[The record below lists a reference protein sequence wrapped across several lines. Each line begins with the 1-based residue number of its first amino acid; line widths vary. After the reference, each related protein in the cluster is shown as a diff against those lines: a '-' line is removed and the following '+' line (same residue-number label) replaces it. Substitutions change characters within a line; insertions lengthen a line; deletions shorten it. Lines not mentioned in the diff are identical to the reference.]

1 MTTDK
6 DLEYANAKFPKGE
19 EYKIQLAGNLT
30 FAEFVSGNRSQMW
43 STQIEQHVPLISP
56 EVQNMATSFEK
67 AYGKYCDSYAVAQ
80 ADFKVIAVI
89 PKFLNIS
96 RFIYIYVVQNMLTKV
111 YDIIEV
117 KHYACLS
124 EDRGYL
130 RPYTKGDTYKA
141 GDVIKKGTTIYRS
154 NSHDEYGNYRY
165 GVNPKCTYISLPEV
179 EEDGIMIRAG
189 YRENFSFYDMRKT
202 PISLNKN
209 QVLLSLYGGN
219 DLYKTFPDIGEC
231 VKDGI
236 LCVKRSIN
244 YTNIAAE
251 CTDNM
256 LRTILSTD
264 EVVKGGGIVGDIDI
278 WINDVD
284 EFENSGNKSQI
295 YKYYCAC
302 KDYYTK
308 VKNVLEPIINSK
320 KDVQYTNKL
329 RWHYEHARDYVDRD
343 VIYMNNNNS
352 IEFAYI
358 EIFTYEKKYATDGYK
373 VTDRFGSKGVITYVC
388 PDEYMPRDEYGNVA
402 DLVLSPP
409 GTIARANPGQEYE
422 EEYNFIANEVGKRI
436 TAFTNMADKEKLLL
450 DFIMTVNE
458 SEGICLKDF
467 LNKATIEEKM
477 NCFDDIARYGMN
489 LVKEPFD
496 GIISPEKLEML
507 YKKYKV
513 EPTHVLICREFKDTM
528 TALPLINVL
537 EAKMT
542 PDGKFV
548 EPGKPTDIDKRYIGA
563 DKAAVNNVGVTPF
576 DIKEGDKFVET
587 NNAIAP
593 NFVGGFDTIDLFN
606 YRSENNLTENN
617 LLKNSEPGTCVKAWI
632 NDKGRLVRQYKSIDK
647 VVIGKKYYILL
658 KQMPDEKFSARS
670 IGSTSQVG
678 IPNKTGKQTK
688 LTSPYAK
695 NAIRLCEMDN
705 DVNFCRIDP
714 EIENRFMATHSV
726 NPELC
731 EALGEMLLTEDPFK
745 AHDLPIKNED
755 IKDNVPALLVHS
767 ALYSIGREV
776 GDIYE
781 DEIK

>member
-1 MTTDK
+1 MTTEK

-30 FAEFVSGNRSQMW
+30 LAEFVSGNRSQMW

-67 AYGKYCDSYAVAQ
+67 PYGKYCDSYSVAQ

-96 RFIYIYVVQNMLTKV
+96 RFNYIYVVQNMLTKV
-111 YDIIEV
+111 FDIIEV

-130 RPYTKGDTYKA
+130 RPYTKGDSYKP
-141 GDVIKKGTTIYRS
+141 GDVIKKGETIYRS

-165 GVNPKCTYISLPEV
+165 GVNPKCAYISLPEV

-189 YRENFSFYDMRKT
+189 YREKFSFYDMRKT
-202 PISLNKN
+202 AITLNRN
-209 QVLLSLYGGN
+209 QVLLNKYDKTGN
-219 DLYKTFPDIGEC
+219 SKNYKSFPDLGEE
-231 VKDGI
+231 VEDGI

-244 YTNIAAE
+244 YANIAAE

-256 LRTILSTD
+256 LKTILSTD
-264 EVVKGGGIVGDIDI
+264 EIVKGEGIVGDIDV
-278 WINDVD
+278 WINDVE

-302 KDYYTK
+302 KEYYTK
-308 VKNVLEPIINSK
+308 IINVLEPIVNSK
-320 KDVQYTNKL
+320 KGIQYTHKL
-329 RWHYEHARDYVDRD
+329 RWQYEHARDYIDNNA
-343 VIYMNNNNS
+343 IYMNNNNS

-436 TAFTNMADKEKLLL
+436 TSLTNLADKEKLLL
-450 DFIMTVNE
+450 DFIMTVNKN
-458 SEGICLKDF
+458 EGIVLKDY
-467 LNKATIEEKM
+467 LSKITVEEKIEM
-477 NCFDDIARYGMN
+477 FNDLAEVGMI

-496 GIISPEKLEML
+496 GVITPENLEML
-507 YKKYKV
+507 YKKYRV

-528 TALPLINVL
+528 TALPLINVTK
-537 EAKMT
+537 AKMS
-542 PDGKFV
+542 PDGRFV
-548 EPGKPTDIDKRYIGA
+548 DTGNCIDVNKRYIGEEF
-563 DKAAVNNVGVTPF
+563 KGVTPF
-576 DIKEGDKFVET
+576 DVSKGEKFVEVEP
-587 NNAIAP
+587 NKAIIP
-593 NFVGGFDTIDLFN
+593 DFVGGYDSVDLFN
-606 YRSENNLTENN
+606 YRSNESEISV
-617 LLKNSEPGTCVKAWI
+617 LKNNEPGTCVKAWM
-632 NDKGRLVRQYKSIDK
+632 NENGRLVRQYKSIDK

-670 IGSTSQVG
+670 VGSTSQVG

-767 ALYSIGREV
+767 ALYSIGREI

-781 DEIK
+781 DEV

>member
-1 MTTDK
+1 MTTEK
-6 DLEYANAKFPKGE
+6 DLEYANSKFPKGE

-30 FAEFVSGNRSQMW
+30 LAEFVSGNRSQMW

-67 AYGKYCDSYAVAQ
+67 AYGKYCDSYAVAP

-96 RFIYIYVVQNMLTKV
+96 RFNYIYVVQNMLTKV
-111 YDIIEV
+111 FDVIEV

-130 RPYTKGDTYKA
+130 RPYTKGDSFKA
-141 GDVIKKGTTIYRS
+141 GDIIKKGTTIYRS

-165 GVNPKCTYISLPEV
+165 GVNPKCVYISLPEV
-179 EEDGIMIRAG
+179 EEDGIAIRAG
-189 YRENFSFYDMRKT
+189 YREKFSFYDMRET
-202 PISLNKN
+202 PIALNRN
-209 QVLLSLYGGN
+209 QVLLNLYGDN
-219 DLYKTFPDIGEC
+219 EYKVIPDIGEE

-236 LCVKRSIN
+236 LCAKRSIN
-244 YTNIAAE
+244 YANIAAE

-256 LRTILSTD
+256 LKTILSTD

-278 WINDVD
+278 WINDVE
-284 EFENSGNKSQI
+284 EFENAGNKSQI

-302 KDYYTK
+302 KEYYTK
-308 VKNVLEPIINSK
+308 VINVLEPIVNSR
-320 KDVQYTNKL
+320 DNVQYTHKL
-329 RWHYEHARDYVDRD
+329 RWHYENARDYIDNKA
-343 VIYMNNNNS
+343 IYMNNNNS

-358 EIFTYEKKYATDGYK
+358 KIFTYEKKYATDGYK

-402 DLVLSPP
+402 DLILSPP

-422 EEYNFIANEVGKRI
+422 EEYNFIANEVGKKI
-436 TAFTNMADKEKLLL
+436 TALPNLADKERLLV
-450 DFIMTVNE
+450 DFITTVNGN
-458 SEGICLKDF
+458 EGIVLKDF
-467 LNKATIEEKM
+467 LNKATVEEKI
-477 NCFDDIARYGMN
+477 NCFNDIAEYGMN

-496 GIISPEKLEML
+496 GTISPENLEML

-513 EPTHVLICREFKDTM
+513 APTHVLICREFKDTM
-528 TALPLINVL
+528 TALPLVNVL
-537 EAKMT
+537 KAKISA
-542 PDGKFV
+542 DGRFV
-548 EPGKPTDIDKRYIGA
+548 DTGDYVDVNKRQIVTNENKGI
-563 DKAAVNNVGVTPF
+563 TPF
-576 DIKEGDKFVET
+576 DVKKGDKYVEA
-587 NNAIAP
+587 NGGKAIIP
-593 NFVGGFDTIDLFN
+593 DFVGGFDSVDLFN
-606 YRSENNLTENN
+606 YRTENHLN
-617 LLKNSEPGTCVKAWI
+617 DIEVLKNNEPGTCIKAWI
-632 NDKGRLVRQYKSIDK
+632 NEKGRLVRQYKSIDK
-647 VVIGKKYYILL
+647 LVIGKKYYILL

-670 IGSTSQVG
+670 VGSTSQVG

-781 DEIK
+781 DEIS